1 VAVMYLGRVVEQGS
15 WKAVIDHPRHPYTEA
30 LRDAVPVPDPRRSTS
45 IVPMVQGEIPDPA
58 SVVVGCAF
66 APRCPIAEDVCRRV
80 EPPLLDIAPLHA
92 IACHVRAR
100 EAGVMAAAAADGSFA
115 QPT

>member
-1 VAVMYLGRVVEQGS
+1 
-15 WKAVIDHPRHPYTEA
+15 
-30 LRDAVPVPDPRRSTS
+30 VPVPDPRRSTS
-45 IVPMVQGEIPDPA
+45 IVPMVLGEVPDAA

-100 EAGVMAAAAADGSFA
+100 EAGVTATAAANIAVA
-115 QPT
+115 QPA